1 VDRPDGAA
9 PGSRAG
15 GRLTAVVV
23 ASEQTSAVGGVL
35 PVELLE
41 RCTFPSPGTEVDCAV
56 SGGPDSTALLVLAV
70 EAGLVVTAWH
80 VDHGLRSGSSAEGA
94 LVARIA
100 DDLGATALCVEAP
113 VADGPN
119 LEARARDARRAVL
132 PVGVLTGH
140 TADDQA
146 ETVLVNLLRGAGV
159 PGAAGIGAPDRRPL
173 LALRRHET
181 RALCRVVG
189 LEPLSDPMNDDPR
202 FVRNRIRHEVLPLL
216 ADVSGRDPVPLLAR
230 HAMRATEATDLLA
243 GLVADVD
250 PTDVR
255 ALADLPDDLVRL
267 ALRGW
272 LTLEAG
278 GRPPDAASVDRVL
291 DVVRG
296 RIRATQVVGGHRVA
310 RSAGRLSHGHR

>member
-1 VDRPDGAA
+1 MTAA
-9 PGSRAG
+9 
-15 GRLTAVVV
+15 VV
-23 ASEQTSAVGGVL
+23 ASDRTPAVGGV
-35 PVELLE
+35 PVVELLE
-41 RCTFPSPGTEVDCAV
+41 RCRFPPPGTEVDCAV

-94 LVARIA
+94 MVARLA
-100 DDLGATALCVEAP
+100 AGLGATARCMEAT
-113 VADGPN
+113 VDDGPN

-132 PVGVLTGH
+132 PPGVLTGH

-159 PGAAGIGAPDRRPL
+159 PGAAGIGSPERRPL
-173 LALRRHET
+173 LALRRRET
-181 RALCRVVG
+181 RALCEDLG
-189 LEPLSDPMNDDPR
+189 IQPLADPMNDDPR

-216 ADVSGRDPVPLLAR
+216 ADVSGRDPIPLLAR
-230 HAMRATEATDLLA
+230 HAMRAAEATHLLS

-250 PTDVR
+250 PTDVQ
-255 ALADLPDDLVRL
+255 ALAELPDDLVRL

-272 LTLEAG
+272 LTRGADGL
-278 GRPPDAASVDRVL
+278 PPDSASVERVL
-291 DVVRG
+291 DVARG
-296 RIRATQVVGGHRVA
+296 RIRATEVVGGYRVV